1 MNDFAF
7 LAPSRLLLLAVP
19 IALGIAYLVLQARRR
34 RYALR
39 FTTIELLDEVAPDR
53 PGWRRHLPAL
63 VLLVGV
69 VVATLAVARPAVAKE
84 RSEPQR
90 IVVLAID
97 TSLSM
102 QATDVSPSRVDAAKA
117 AAKDFLGT
125 VPDGVA
131 VGVVG
136 FDSEARQLIAPT
148 TNLQAV
154 ERMIDRADLGQ
165 GTAIGEAVFLALDSI
180 AAATEQLDANGDATD
195 LPNGDRAAGTVVLL
209 SDGETTDGRPNDE
222 AAAAAKEQGIAV
234 NTIAFGTDSGYV
246 EDPMTGE
253 KVNVP
258 VNEQALAEVAR
269 TTGGQSL
276 RAETA
281 DELSSIYEK
290 LGRSVTVEVARQEV
304 TDWFAAVAVLLQ
316 ALAAI
321 GSLLWFGRLP

>member
-1 MNDFAF
+1 MIMNDFAF
-7 LAPSRLLLLAVP
+7 LAPVRLLLLVVPLALAV
-19 IALGIAYLVLQARRR
+19 AYLTMQARRR

-39 FTTIELLDEVAPDR
+39 FTTLDLLDEVAPDR
-53 PGWRRHLPAL
+53 PGWRRHLPAI
-63 VLLVGV
+63 VLLLGTI
-69 VVATLAVARPAVAKE
+69 VAALAVAKPAVAKE
-84 RSEPQR
+84 NREPQR

-117 AAKDFLGT
+117 SAAEFLKS

-136 FDSEARQLIAPT
+136 FDSRARQLIAPT
-148 TNLQAV
+148 TNLDAV
-154 ERMIDRADLGQ
+154 QRTIERAKLGQ

-180 AAATEQLDANGDATD
+180 DTAATQLETAGGGAEEGGA
-195 LPNGDRAAGTVVLL
+195 PAGTIVLL

-222 AAAAAKEQGIAV
+222 AAAAAKERGIAV
-234 NTIAFGTDSGYV
+234 NTIAFGTNDGFV

-258 VNEQALAEVAR
+258 VNEQALAQVAR

-281 DELSSIYEK
+281 AELNTIYEN
-290 LGRSVTVEVARQEV
+290 LGRSVAVEVQRQEV
-304 TDWFAAVAVLLQ
+304 TDWFAALALLLLVVA
-316 ALAAI
+316 AT
-321 GSLLWFGRLP
+321 GSLVWFGRLP

>member
-1 MNDFAF
+1 MHDFAF
-7 LAPSRLLLLAVP
+7 LAPGRLLLLLVP
-19 IALGIAYLVLQARRR
+19 IALGIAYLLLQRRRR

-39 FTTIELLDEVAPDR
+39 FTTIDLLDEVAPDT
-53 PGWRRHLPAL
+53 PGWRRHLPAI

-69 VVATLAVARPAVAKE
+69 VAAALAVAKPAVAKE
-84 RSEPQR
+84 TEQPQR

-117 AAKDFLGT
+117 SAMEFLKT

-136 FDSEARQLIAPT
+136 FDSRARQLIAPT
-148 TNLQAV
+148 TNLDAV
-154 ERMIDRADLGQ
+154 RRTIERAKLGQ

-180 AAATEQLDANGDATD
+180 DTAANQLETAGGGAEEGGA
-195 LPNGDRAAGTVVLL
+195 PAGTIVLL

-222 AAAAAKEQGIAV
+222 AAKAAKEQGIAV
-234 NTIAFGTDSGYV
+234 NTIAFGTDGGYV
-246 EDPMTGE
+246 EDPSTGE
-253 KVNVP
+253 KVSVP
-258 VNEQALAEVAR
+258 VNDQALAEVSR

-281 DELSSIYEK
+281 AELRTIYEN
-290 LGRSVTVEVARQEV
+290 LGRSVSVEVQHQEV
-304 TDWFAAVAVLLQ
+304 TDWFAAIAVLLL
-316 ALAAI
+316 ALAAT
-321 GSLLWFGRLP
+321 GSLVWFGRLP

>member
-1 MNDFAF
+1 MRDFAF
-7 LAPSRLLLLAVP
+7 LAPARLLLLVVP
-19 IALGIAYLVLQARRR
+19 LALGVAYLMLQARRR

-39 FTTIELLDEVAPDR
+39 FTTLDLLDEVAPDR
-53 PGWRRHLPAL
+53 PGWRRHLPAV

-69 VVATLAVARPAVAKE
+69 VVAALAVAKPAVAKE
-84 RSEPQR
+84 TEEPQR

-117 AAKDFLGT
+117 SAMEFLKT

-136 FDSEARQLIAPT
+136 FDSRARQLIAPT
-148 TNLQAV
+148 TNLAAV
-154 ERMIDRADLGQ
+154 QRTIEKAKLGQ

-180 AAATEQLDANGDATD
+180 ETAADQLETAGGVAEEGGD
-195 LPNGDRAAGTVVLL
+195 PAGTIVLL
-209 SDGETTDGRPNDE
+209 SDGETTDGRPNEE
-222 AAAAAKEQGIAV
+222 AVTAAKEQGIAV
-234 NTIAFGTDSGYV
+234 NTIAFGTNSGYV

-253 KVNVP
+253 RVNVP

-269 TTGGQSL
+269 GTGGQAL

-281 DELSSIYEK
+281 DELATIYEQ
-290 LGRSVTVEVARQEV
+290 LGRSVVVEVQREEV
-304 TDWFAAVAVLLQ
+304 TDWFAAIAVLL
-316 ALAAI
+316 LAAAAT

>member
-1 MNDFAF
+1 MHDFAF
-7 LAPSRLLLLAVP
+7 LAPGRLLLLLVP
-19 IALGIAYLVLQARRR
+19 LALGIAYLLLQARRR

-39 FTTIELLDEVAPDR
+39 FTTLDLLDEVAPDR
-53 PGWRRHLPAL
+53 PGWRRHVPAV

-69 VVATLAVARPAVAKE
+69 VVAALAVAKPAVARE
-84 RSEPQR
+84 TEEPQR

-117 AAKDFLGT
+117 SAMEFLKT

-136 FDSEARQLIAPT
+136 FDSRARQLIAPT
-148 TNLQAV
+148 TNLDAV
-154 ERMIDRADLGQ
+154 QRTIEKAKLGQ

-180 AAATEQLDANGDATD
+180 ETAADQLETAGGAATEGGD
-195 LPNGDRAAGTVVLL
+195 PAGTIVLL

-222 AAAAAKEQGIAV
+222 AAAAAKELGIAV
-234 NTIAFGTDSGYV
+234 NTIAFGTNGGFV

-269 TTGGQSL
+269 TTGGQAL

-281 DELSSIYEK
+281 DELASIYER
-290 LGRSVTVEVARQEV
+290 LGRSVAVEVQRDEV
-304 TDWFAAVAVLLQ
+304 TDWFAAIAVLL
-316 ALAAI
+316 LAAAAT
-321 GSLLWFGRLP
+321 GSLVWFGRLP